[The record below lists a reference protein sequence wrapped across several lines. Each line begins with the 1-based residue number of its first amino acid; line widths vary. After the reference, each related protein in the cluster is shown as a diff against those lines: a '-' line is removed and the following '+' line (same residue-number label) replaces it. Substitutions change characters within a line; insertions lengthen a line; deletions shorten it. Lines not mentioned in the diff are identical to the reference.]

1 MIKIPGFGL
10 LVSLLLICPAGF
22 ASEGAASSPL
32 ASIGERL
39 GLGKSEPVFLEPD
52 RAFVFSADAAG
63 DGAISARWEI
73 ADGYYLYRDKFSF
86 RLVESPAGMT
96 LGAAEFPPGEFKEDE
111 FFGRMEV
118 FHDPVQAR
126 LPVIRQGAAPAAVTL
141 EVGYQGCADQGFC
154 YPPMKRTVS
163 LELPAAGAAAVT
175 GVPPATGAGDTADAP
190 LQDRIAR
197 SLAEGNL
204 WLNLAGFF
212 GFGLLLAFTPCVL
225 PMVPILSS
233 LIIGQRTQVTTRRA
247 FLLSLSYVLAMAL
260 TYTLAGVAAGLF
272 GSNLQAAFQNPWIL
286 GGISLVFVLL
296 ALAMFD
302 VYQLQLPAA
311 WQARLGEFSNRQSAG
326 TYLGA
331 AVMGFLSALVVGPCV
346 AAPLAGILLYIGMS
360 GDALLGGVS
369 LFALSLGMGLPLLV
383 IGTSAGKFLPKAGA
397 WMTAVKAIFG
407 VLMLAVAVWF
417 LDRIV
422 PPQLSMFLWAGLLIG
437 TAVYLGAFDRME
449 QGIQGWRRF
458 WKGMGL
464 IVFIYGVLLIIGA
477 AGGGNDPLRPLQGI
491 PLAGGRAIPAEA
503 ALEFTPVKGVE
514 GLRQAMAGAAGR
526 PVMLDFYADWCV
538 DCKIMERRTFV
549 DPGVRG
555 ALAGVVLLRADVTA
569 NDGIDQELLR
579 QLGLFG
585 PPAILFFD
593 ADGAELRPFRVIGY
607 TGPEAFARHIRQA
620 LM

>member
-1 MIKIPGFGL
+1 MIKISGFSL
-10 LVSLLLICPAGF
+10 LVSLLLSASAGF
-22 ASEGAASSPL
+22 AADGGASSSPL

-39 GLGKSEPVFLEPD
+39 GLTRSEPVFLEPD
-52 RAFVFSADAAG
+52 RAFVFSADVSAPG
-63 DGAISARWEI
+63 TISARWEI
-73 ADGYYLYRDKFSF
+73 ADGYYLYRDKFTF
-86 RLVESPAGMT
+86 RLVESPAGVA
-96 LGAAEFPPGEFKEDE
+96 LGDPRFPPGEFKEDE

-118 FHDPVQAR
+118 FHGPVQAEV
-126 LPVIRQGAAPAAVTL
+126 PVERREAAPIPVML

-154 YPPMKRTVS
+154 YPPMKRTVR
-163 LELPAAGAAAVT
+163 LELPS
-175 GVPPATGAGDTADAP
+175 GDTAAVAPVSPVAAGGLVEAP
-190 LQDRIAR
+190 LEDRIAR

-260 TYTLAGVAAGLF
+260 TYTLAGIAAGLF

-286 GGISLVFVLL
+286 GSISLIFVLL

-302 VYQLQLPAA
+302 VYQLQLPPS
-311 WQARLGEFSNRQSAG
+311 WQARLNEFSNRQSAG
-326 TYLGA
+326 TYIGA
-331 AVMGFLSALVVGPCV
+331 AVMGLLSALIVGPCV
-346 AAPLAGILLYIGMS
+346 AAPLAGILLYIGIS

-383 IGTSAGKFLPKAGA
+383 IGTSAGRLLPKAGG
-397 WMTAVKAIFG
+397 WMTTVKSVFG

-422 PPQLSMFLWAGLLIG
+422 PPQFSMILWAVLLVG

-449 QGIQGWRRF
+449 AGVPGWRRL
-458 WKGMGL
+458 WKGAGL

-477 AGGGNDPLRPLQGI
+477 ASGGKDPLRPLQGTSI
-491 PLAGGRAIPAEA
+491 AGGNAPAAE
-503 ALEFTPVKGVE
+503 ALEFAPVKGVE
-514 GLRQAMAGAAGR
+514 GLRQAIARADGR

-538 DCKIMERRTFV
+538 DCKIMERRTFT
-549 DPGVRG
+549 DSGVRA

-569 NDGIDQELLR
+569 NDEIDQELLR

-585 PPAILFFD
+585 PPAILFFG
-593 ADGAELRPFRVIGY
+593 ADGKERRSFRVIGY
-607 TGPEAFARHIRQA
+607 TGPEAFTRHIQQA